1 MVDGPSRTCTW
12 IGPEQ
17 DPLIHHPIHYCG
29 APSVP
34 GKSYCAEHY
43 SRVYIG
49 GTALTGKK
57 KLKALIKE
65 VERAHDRDPELEMEN
80 E

>member
-1 MVDGPSRTCTW
+1 MIDGPSRTCTW
-12 IGPEQ
+12 IGPDQ

-29 APSVP
+29 APSVQ
-34 GKSYCAEHY
+34 GKSYCHEHY
-43 SRVYIG
+43 QRVYIG

-57 KLKALIKE
+57 KLKNLLKE
-65 VERAHDRDPELEMEN
+65 IDRAHDRDPELEMVN

>member
-1 MVDGPSRTCTW
+1 MIDGPSKTCTW

-17 DPLIHHPIHYCG
+17 KEYPFIHCG
-29 APSVP
+29 APSIE
-34 GKSYCAEHY
+34 GKSYCSEHY
-43 SRVYIG
+43 RRVYIG

-57 KLKALIKE
+57 KLKALLKE
-65 VERAHDRDPELEMEN
+65 VDRAQERDPELETEN